1 MLRFSIEMNKKPK
14 NVKKNCVNLLAGSAI
29 VFTTRFVHS
38 PVHYVHAQTA
48 RLHVHNLMAWNL
60 IPAKKNQP
68 LYSGSTTF
76 KHAS

>member
-1 MLRFSIEMNKKPK
+1 MLRFSIQMKKKPK

-48 RLHVHNLMAWNL
+48 RLHVHNLMA
-60 IPAKKNQP
+60 
-68 LYSGSTTF
+68 
-76 KHAS
+76 